1 MIADIIDDNV
11 DRIRIDII
19 NLGLT
24 YEPLVD
30 DVLDHLCCMVEENM
44 ENGDSFENSY
54 AKAFI
59 SIGDNRLPELQHQT
73 LLLLN
78 KKHQKMKKLT
88 YFLGLASAIILLF
101 GAISKHMH
109 WPGAG
114 IELTLGLLVIILG
127 FLPLYLIVTYREQT
141 DKKSIIYPVVAYLT
155 IAFLLTAA
163 VFRIQHWPAA
173 RIVTTIGLA
182 ILIIGFV
189 PLYIVNAFQKARK
202 GKVNPAYIILLLVG
216 VAIIALMFNVRFGKE
231 ALDTYRNEAIL
242 NESRIF
248 ETEHQIQ
255 LIIDSAIE
263 NEHKALDEIQEIHA
277 EAENL
282 QKMIDEM
289 LDKLLASVNE
299 EGSSL
304 EELRKMDYE
313 GAGRD
318 VIVKSGWARDF
329 ITSARKFRNNL
340 TEIVDDPV
348 TVNQIQ
354 DHLEFTGSVWFMEF
368 GPEEVIYDPVIK
380 IYYKHTD
387 VSKGIALAEYVAI
400 SSLMDSE

>member
-11 DRIRIDII
+11 DRIRIEII

-30 DVLDHLCCMVEENM
+30 DVVDHLCCMVEEKM
-44 ENGDSFENSY
+44 EDGDSFEKSY
-54 AKAFI
+54 AKAFN
-59 SIGDNRLPELQHQT
+59 SIGDNRLPEMQHQT

-78 KKHQKMKKLT
+78 KKHQIMKKLT
-88 YFLGLASAIILLF
+88 YFLGLASAIILLL

-127 FLPLYLIVTYREQT
+127 FLPLYFIVTYREQT
-141 DKKSIIYPVVAYLT
+141 EKKSIIYPVIAYLA
-155 IAFLLTAA
+155 IAVLLAAA
-163 VFRIQHWPAA
+163 VLRIQHWPAA
-173 RIVTTIGLA
+173 RIVSNIGLA

-189 PLYIVNAFQKARK
+189 PLYVVNAFQKAKK
-202 GKVNPAYIILLLVG
+202 GKVNLAYIIMLLVG
-216 VAIIALMFNVRFGKE
+216 VAIIALMFNVKFGKE
-231 ALDTYRNEAIL
+231 TLDTYRNEAIL

-248 ETEHQIQ
+248 EIEQQTQV
-255 LIIDSAIE
+255 IIDYAIE
-263 NEHKALDEIQEIHA
+263 REYGTLDEIQKIHS
-277 EAENL
+277 EAANL

-289 LDKLLASVNE
+289 LDNLLSSINE

-304 EELRKMDYE
+304 EEIRKMDYE

-329 ITSARKFRNNL
+329 ITSAREFENSL
-340 TEIVDDPV
+340 IAIVDDPV
-348 TVNQIQ
+348 TRNQIQ

-368 GPEEVIYDPVIK
+368 GPEEVIYDPIIK

-387 VSKGIALAEYVAI
+387 ISKGIALAEYVAI
-400 SSLMDSE
+400 SSLMGDE